1 MDQLLELLLSSG
13 ALRFGSFKT
22 KSGRLSPYF
31 FDFGMIHSGKTMG
44 ALAELYADA
53 LAQRF
58 PDVENLYGPAYK
70 GIPLAVAIAEKL
82 AKRLGRD
89 VTFTFNRKEAKDHG
103 EGGDLVGHKYKGGEK
118 VVIVEDVLTGGTSV
132 RESLQLLG
140 AYRIVPMGVML
151 GLDREEKGTGTKSAK
166 REIEEDLKI
175 RVESLASLSAVIEKL
190 SAQVVCGKRWID
202 EGMKTSIDAY
212 RKAYG

>member
-31 FDFGMIHSGKTMG
+31 FDFGMIHSGRTMG

-140 AYRIVPMGVML
+140 AYQIVPMGVML